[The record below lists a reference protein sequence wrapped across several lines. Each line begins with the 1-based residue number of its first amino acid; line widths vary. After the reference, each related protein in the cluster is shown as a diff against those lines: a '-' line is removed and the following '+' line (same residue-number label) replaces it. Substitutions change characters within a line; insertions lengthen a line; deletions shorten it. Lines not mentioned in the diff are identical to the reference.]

1 MLNKDYRDILS
12 ELSAAGAEYLL
23 VGAYALASHGLVRAT
38 SDIDLWVRPTIENA
52 ERVVAALLAFGAPA
66 DQFSAELFT
75 QPDQVLQ
82 IGVAPLRIDLLTSI
96 SGLEFDDAWT
106 RKEVVDLGGLT
117 VPVVCLEDLAT
128 NKRATGRPQDL
139 VDLRWIDESQR

>member
-38 SDIDLWVRPTIENA
+38 SDIDLWVRPTAANA
-52 ERVVAALLAFGAPA
+52 KRVVEALLAFGAPA
-66 DQFSAELFT
+66 DQLSAALFT
-75 QPDQVLQ
+75 QPDQVMQ
-82 IGVAPLRIDLLTSI
+82 IGVAPLRIDILTSV
-96 SGLEFDDAWT
+96 SGLEFGDAWA

-117 VPVVCLEDLAT
+117 VSVLCLEDLAA
-128 NKRATGRPQDL
+128 NKRATGRPQDI
-139 VDLRWIDESQR
+139 VDLRWIDESQH

>member
-1 MLNKDYRDILS
+1 MKMKIPKLMTKASIGVCLTTLS
-12 ELSAAGAEYLL
+12 IASASGAGDGTEPVIVNADNF
-23 VGAYALASHGLVRAT
+23 VRAET
-38 SDIDLWVRPTIENA
+38 
-52 ERVVAALLAFGAPA
+52 AA
-66 DQFSAELFT
+66 QFSAEIFT

-82 IGVAPLRIDLLTSI
+82 IGVAPLRIDLLTSV

-117 VPVVCLEDLAT
+117 VTVLCLEDLAT

>member
-12 ELSAAGAEYLL
+12 ELSAARAEYLL

-38 SDIDLWVRPTIENA
+38 SDIDLWVRPTAANA
-52 ERVVAALLAFGAPA
+52 ERVIEALLAFGAPA
-66 DQFSAELFT
+66 DQFSAALFT

-82 IGVAPLRIDLLTSI
+82 IGVAPLRIDILTSV
-96 SGLEFDDAWT
+96 SGLEFGDAWA

-117 VPVVCLEDLAT
+117 VSVLCLEDLAA
-128 NKRATGRPQDL
+128 NKRATGRPQDI
-139 VDLRWIDESQR
+139 VDLGWIDESTR